1 MGVTKT
7 IIKEGSGAVAQKGQ
21 AVTIEYTGWLKDT
34 TQAENKGKQYVPKL
48 PATLPLSRS
57 SVEYMN

>member
-21 AVTIEYTGWLKDT
+21 TVTIEYTGWLKDT
-34 TQAENKGKQYVPKL
+34 NEPENKGKKYVPTL
-48 PATLPLSRS
+48 PATFPLRPSTFS
-57 SVEYMN
+57 T